1 MEKMSRSP
9 GAYGFELILDLHGC
23 DVSTFT
29 RQSLAEY
36 FTKLCEAID
45 MERCDLHFWD
55 DEGVPPEEQQTL
67 PHTKGVS
74 AVQFILTSTI
84 VIHTL
89 EILEAAY
96 VNIFS
101 CKAFDRDVAE
111 KLTRDWFDT
120 KECRATFIERI

>member
-1 MEKMSRSP
+1 MSRSA

-23 DVSTFT
+23 NVSTFT
-29 RQSLAEY
+29 RQNLTEY
-36 FTKLCEAID
+36 FTKLCKAIG
-45 MERCDLHFWD
+45 MQQCELYFWD
-55 DEGVPPEEQQTL
+55 DEGVPPEEQQTS

-74 AVQFILTSTI
+74 AVQFILTSSI

-89 EILEAAY
+89 ELLEAAY

-101 CKAFDRDVAE
+101 CKTFDRDVAE
-111 KLTRDWFDT
+111 KLTREWFAA